1 MIENHANN
9 KLEFLYM
16 DESGDLGYKRGSRFF
31 VIAVIKLSNRRELEL
46 CVKRVRQ
53 KKLKKNPPSEL
64 KAYKATDNVRFA
76 LLNHIAEQDIEIYTT
91 IVEKYSMSEKIM
103 QRANDLYN
111 QLACI
116 TISHC
121 IRDNCIQLLLVDKRG
136 DHVVRKAFDEYIRL
150 FHGGIKIEH
159 LDSQEDK
166 IMQVVDFVAWSIH
179 RKYEMEDDRFYN
191 LITKKIRAE
200 VLIKKL

>member
-1 MIENHANN
+1 M
-9 KLEFLYM
+9 Y
-16 DESGDLGYKRGSRFF
+16 Y
-31 VIAVIKLSNRRELEL
+31 
-46 CVKRVRQ
+46 
-53 KKLKKNPPSEL
+53 P
-64 KAYKATDNVRFA
+64 Y
-76 LLNHIAEQDIEIYTT
+76 IEIYTT

-136 DHVVRKAFDEYIRL
+136 DHVVRKAFDEYISL
-150 FHGGIKIEH
+150 FHDDIKIEH